1 MIDFKATL
9 IKLHDTFPEYD
20 FDTLIK
26 ITECIVEDYPI
37 KARKPITDDSPLSSS
52 NFKESKI
59 RNPYEERWLDTSLN
73 K

>member
-20 FDTLIK
+20 FDTVIK
-26 ITECIVEDYPI
+26 ITECIVEYPSGI
-37 KARKPITDDSPLSSS
+37 KRPVLDEFLYKFADNSDKWIEYHNRGV
-52 NFKESKI
+52 KI
-59 RNPYEERWLDTSLN
+59 IYTPLN